1 MRYIAAFRRCGLR
14 RSEPQ
19 EGYMQDTGAQ
29 APAAALDE
37 DDTRLE
43 HLGYRPQLNRVLG
56 LFANFSVAFTY
67 LSPMVGIFSL
77 FVLGLGTG
85 GPAYVWLTWIPVAG
99 MLLVALVFGELASH
113 YPVAGALYQYSK
125 YTVGRKFG
133 WFVGWF
139 YGIALLVTVAS
150 VDTGVVSYVTALAHL
165 WLGWN
170 LDPANHNVI
179 LVVTLVLLALQ
190 TLLNAIGARVM
201 ARVAQVGVYVEILG
215 TFGIAV
221 VLGIHGFHHGPGYLT
236 STLNVQHASANPFG
250 LDFGG
255 SWIGAAL
262 IAVLAPV
269 YIFYGFE
276 SAGDISEETKNAGR
290 QVPRA
295 MRLALIWGGIS
306 SFVLVAALLLAMPT
320 GAAAAN
326 LTVQNGGIPYI
337 LSQLP
342 HGLQD
347 VLLGL
352 IIFAFFSCG
361 SAVQGA
367 GSRLAFSYARDG
379 ALPGSKWISAVS
391 ERFKTPANALFGG
404 ALITVLFIGLAFA
417 SPTHDVK
424 IWFITYPANTN
435 VLVSL
440 VSFGVSGIYLS
451 FLLTVI
457 GSMIA
462 RARGWIPA
470 GKFRLGRWAWPVS
483 IVAGLYLALMLV
495 NVVLPSGLGS
505 GRAYF
510 NLDWIT
516 LLVMAVVTVAGV
528 IVFFAAHRGREI
540 GAHMID
546 ADAPGHRPPPA
557 PGAAPEQ
564 AGMPAAAGA
573 LKDSGGTGDAG
584 TLAEAGTP
592 ADAQGA
598 GTRGQEPS

>member
-1 MRYIAAFRRCGLR
+1 
-14 RSEPQ
+14 
-19 EGYMQDTGAQ
+19 MQDTGTQ
-29 APAAALDE
+29 VPATLDE
-37 DDTRLE
+37 DDARLE

-56 LFANFSVAFTY
+56 LFSNFSVAFTY

-85 GPAYVWLTWIPVAG
+85 GPAYIWLTWIPVAG
-99 MLLVALVFGELASH
+99 MLLVALIFGELASH

-125 YTVGRKFG
+125 YTVGRRFG

-150 VDTGVVSYVTALAHL
+150 VDTGVVAYVAALAHT

-170 LDPANHNVI
+170 LNPSSHTVI
-179 LVVTLVLLALQ
+179 LVVTLVLLAIQ
-190 TLLNAIGARVM
+190 TSLNTIGARVM
-201 ARVAQVGVYVEILG
+201 GRVAQFGVYVEILG

-221 VLGIHGFHHGPGYLT
+221 VLGLHGFHHGLGYLT
-236 STLNVQHASANPFG
+236 STGSVQHAAANPLG
-250 LDFGG
+250 LNFGG
-255 SWIGAAL
+255 SWIAAAL

-295 MRLALIWGGIS
+295 MRLALIWGGIA
-306 SFVLVAALLLAMPT
+306 SFVLTAALLLAMPAGP
-320 GAAAAN
+320 GAASQ
-326 LTVQNGGIPYI
+326 TISGGGIPYI
-337 LSQLP
+337 FSQLP
-342 HGLQD
+342 KGMQD
-347 VLLGL
+347 VLLIL
-352 IIFAFFSCG
+352 IILAFFSCG

-379 ALPGSKWISAVS
+379 ALPASKWISAVS
-391 ERFKTPANALFGG
+391 ERYKTPANALFAG
-404 ALITVLFIGLAFA
+404 ALVTVVFIGLEFA
-417 SPTHDVK
+417 SPAHDVK

-462 RARGWIPA
+462 RARGWVPA
-470 GKFRLGRWAWPVS
+470 GRFTLGRWAWPVS
-483 IVAGLYLALMLV
+483 VVAVVYLGLMLV
-495 NVVLPSGLGS
+495 NMVLPSGLS
-505 GRAYF
+505 SARAYF

-516 LLVMAVVTVAGV
+516 LLVMVVVAVAGV
-528 IVFFAAHRGREI
+528 IVFFAVNQGREI
-540 GAHMID
+540 DQHMID
-546 ADAPGHRPPPA
+546 TDAPQATAAGEQAAPPPGLPGPA
-557 PGAAPEQ
+557 TAQAAKDGAA
-564 AGMPAAAGA
+564 A
-573 LKDSGGTGDAG
+573 
-584 TLAEAGTP
+584 AEAASAET
-592 ADAQGA
+592 QGPQ
-598 GTRGQEPS
+598 TS

>member
-1 MRYIAAFRRCGLR
+1 
-14 RSEPQ
+14 
-19 EGYMQDTGAQ
+19 MQDTGEQ
-29 APAAALDE
+29 APVTLDE
-37 DDTRLE
+37 DDARLE
-43 HLGYRPQLNRVLG
+43 SLGYRPQLNRVLG

-77 FVLGLGTG
+77 FLLGLGAG
-85 GPAYVWLTWIPVAG
+85 GPAYIWLTWIPVAG

-150 VDTGVVSYVTALAHL
+150 VDTGVVPYVTALGHL

-170 LDPANHNVI
+170 LNPTSHTVI
-179 LVVTLVLLALQ
+179 LVVTLILLALQ
-190 TLLNAIGARVM
+190 TTLNTIGAKVM
-201 ARVAQVGVYVEILG
+201 GRVAQFGVYVEILG
-215 TFGIAV
+215 TFGIAI
-221 VLGIHGFHHGPGYLT
+221 VLGIHGFHHGLGYLT
-236 STLNVQHASANPFG
+236 ETLGAQNKTANALG

-255 SWIGAAL
+255 SWIGAAV

-295 MRLALIWGGIS
+295 MRLALIWGGIA
-306 SFVLVAALLLAMPT
+306 SFVLTAALLLSMPK
-320 GAAAAN
+320 GAGAVSTT
-326 LTVQNGGIPYI
+326 LQNGIPS
-337 LSQLP
+337 LLGQLP
-342 HGLQD
+342 TWMQD
-347 VLLGL
+347 ITLAL

-361 SAVQGA
+361 SSVQGA
-367 GSRLAFSYARDG
+367 GSRLAFSSARDG
-379 ALPGSKWISAVS
+379 ALPGSKWISAIS

-404 ALITVLFIGLAFA
+404 ALVTVLFIGLEFA

-462 RARGWIPA
+462 RRRGWIPA
-470 GKFRLGRWAWPVS
+470 GKFTLGPWAWPVS
-483 IVAGLYLALMLV
+483 IVAVVYLALMLV
-495 NVVLPSGLGS
+495 NVVFPSGLSS

-516 LLVMAVVTVAGV
+516 LLVMAIITVVGI
-528 IVFFAAHRGREI
+528 IVFLAAHRGREI
-540 GAHMID
+540 GEHLTDTA
-546 ADAPGHRPPPA
+546 AAPAQPA
-557 PGAAPEQ
+557 PAEPQPDPVASQPE
-564 AGMPAAAGA
+564 
-573 LKDSGGTGDAG
+573 
-584 TLAEAGTP
+584 
-592 ADAQGA
+592 
-598 GTRGQEPS
+598 EP